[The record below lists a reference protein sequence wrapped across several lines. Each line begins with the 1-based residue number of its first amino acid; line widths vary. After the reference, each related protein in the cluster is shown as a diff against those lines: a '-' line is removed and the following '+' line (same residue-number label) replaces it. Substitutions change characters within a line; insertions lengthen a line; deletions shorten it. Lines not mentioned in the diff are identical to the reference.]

1 MADTESLE
9 RVTLGPADIAAALA
23 LSTAVGWNQTAEDW
37 ALFTARGTAFGLR
50 EPQGRLV
57 ASAAALPYGD
67 DFGWISMVI
76 VAPDWRRNGLARRL
90 MGDCVALLRGA
101 GRAALL
107 DATPAGAEVYAR
119 LGFVE
124 LSGMERWEGEGGGA
138 RRAAGVERLPPAEID
153 RLIAADRAAFGADRG
168 FLLRDLLA
176 RPGAAALACDGAMLV
191 LRRGERALQLG
202 PLLADSAS
210 SASRLLSG
218 ALALA
223 QGPVFLDLLEPW
235 SSLAPLLEASG
246 FRRQRPFRRMALGC
260 GALPGAP
267 ATLVCAAGPEF
278 G

>member
-1 MADTESLE
+1 MADIESLE
-9 RVTLGPADIAAALA
+9 RVTLGPADIGAALA
-23 LSTAVGWNQTAEDW
+23 LSNAVGWNQTAEDW
-37 ALFTARGTAFGLR
+37 ALFIACGTAFGLR
-50 EPQGRLV
+50 EPRGRLI

-67 DFGWISMVI
+67 AFGWISMVI
-76 VAPDWRRNGLARRL
+76 VAPDWRRHGLARRL
-90 MGDCVALLRGA
+90 MGDCIALLRGA

-124 LSGMERWEGEGGGA
+124 LGGMERWEGEGGGA
-138 RRAAGVERLPPAEID
+138 QSAASVERLEAAAIA
-153 RLIAADRAAFGADRG
+153 RLIAADRAGFGADRG
-168 FLLRDLLA
+168 FLLRDFLA
-176 RPGAAALACDGAMLV
+176 RPGAMALACDGAMLV

-202 PLLADSAS
+202 PLLAPSAT
-210 SASRLLSG
+210 AARRLLSG

-223 QGPVFLDLLEPW
+223 QGPLFLDLLEPW
-235 SSLAPLLEASG
+235 SDLAPLLEAEG

-260 GALPGAP
+260 GALPGAS